1 MFFYAEHGD
10 YKGGTDATGPVTLKG
25 VVSLSPGTGEIA
37 LLITAGSPL
46 VGKQTLI
53 RYSYGT
59 VQQLETILFTCN

>member
-37 LLITAGSPL
+37 LLITGGS
-46 VGKQTLI
+46 GSDNEQTLI
-53 RYSYGT
+53 RYRNWT
-59 VQQLETILFTCN
+59 VQKIETILFTWD